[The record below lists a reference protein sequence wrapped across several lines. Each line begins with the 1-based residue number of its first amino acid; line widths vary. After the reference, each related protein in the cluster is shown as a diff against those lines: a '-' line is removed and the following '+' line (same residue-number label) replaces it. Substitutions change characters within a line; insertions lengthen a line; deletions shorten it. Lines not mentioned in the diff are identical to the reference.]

1 MDRGR
6 KVSKK
11 TMLDV
16 LDAFNAYFKEK
27 GPQNIT
33 YLEFSNYIENNGGD
47 FINYVNG
54 LGDILGKLGE
64 ITSKLKLP
72 ILSTIIVNSGD
83 ELPAPGY
90 FRMAALHGVYTRQD
104 KQLDIKKN
112 SQLENL
118 TRKKRIEFIKGQKN
132 LLQNLKDSDF
142 ERIREEI
149 SLKYQ

>member
-1 MDRGR
+1 MNLHEECLLKYLLNPLDLLQSTELL
-6 KVSKK
+6 KFNNSLIEKSICVDKILAKK
-11 TMLDV
+11 
-16 LDAFNAYFKEK
+16 AKINFNE
-27 GPQNIT
+27 
-33 YLEFSNYIENNGGD
+33 
-47 FINYVNG
+47 

-90 FRMAALHGVYTRQD
+90 FRMAALHSVYTRHD

-118 TRKKRIEFIKGQKN
+118 TRKKRI
-132 LLQNLKDSDF
+132 
-142 ERIREEI
+142 
-149 SLKYQ
+149 